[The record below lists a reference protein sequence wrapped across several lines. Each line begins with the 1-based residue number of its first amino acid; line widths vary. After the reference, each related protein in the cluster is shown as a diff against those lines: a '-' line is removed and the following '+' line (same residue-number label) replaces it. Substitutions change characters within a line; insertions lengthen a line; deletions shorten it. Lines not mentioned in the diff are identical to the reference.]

1 MLFATHLLTTNT
13 LKLKYSSYE
22 GATAPVSGSSTVPP
36 KCPSSSQITS
46 PVRPIRVR
54 NKSSDDTL
62 WLQKFEAVKEYVAL
76 NGNSNIQTNYE
87 CSLPGV
93 DGKCKLGIWL
103 NRQKF
108 NKKSGVLRDDRFVL
122 LDSLV
127 QEGKLFWPGDNQAQL
142 PGEVIEGNVQSTSGN
157 VDTITPAY
165 NVGVSDDAAWIQKV
179 NLLKSLSRD
188 GNSNITSSY
197 VTSLSDG
204 STVRLGLWL
213 KKQRQM
219 RKGGMLK
226 PNREAIL
233 QQMVDEGYYFIIP
246 LSSSF
251 LSLFLLK
258 FLFYVYFFIL
268 FCFSF
273 IYIFI
278 FRLNFLFLCS
288 F

>member
-1 MLFATHLLTTNT
+1 MTF
-13 LKLKYSSYE
+13 SFDS
-22 GATAPVSGSSTVPP
+22 GAAVPVSGLSVVPL
-36 KCPSSSQITS
+36 KCPSSSQVAA
-46 PVRPIRVR
+46 PPRPTRIR

-62 WLQKFEAVKEYVAL
+62 WLQKFEAVKEYVAM

-87 CSLPGV
+87 CTLPGV

-108 NKKSGVLRDDRFVL
+108 NKKSGVLRDDRFAL

-127 QEGKLFWPGDNQAQL
+127 QEGKLFWPGENQVQVS
-142 PGEVIEGNVQSTSGN
+142 GEAIEGGIQSVTGN
-157 VDTITPAY
+157 IDAITPAY

-233 QQMVDEGYYFIIP
+233 QQMVDEGTQ
-246 LSSSF
+246 S
-251 LSLFLLK
+251 
-258 FLFYVYFFIL
+258 
-268 FCFSF
+268 
-273 IYIFI
+273 
-278 FRLNFLFLCS
+278 
-288 F
+288 

>member
-1 MLFATHLLTTNT
+1 M
-13 LKLKYSSYE
+13 
-22 GATAPVSGSSTVPP
+22 
-36 KCPSSSQITS
+36 KCPSSSQQAS
-46 PVRPIRVR
+46 PTKPVRVR

-62 WLQKFEAVKEYVAL
+62 WLLKFDAVKDYVGIH
-76 NGNSNIQTNYE
+76 GNSNIQTNYE
-87 CSLPGV
+87 CTLPGV

-122 LDSLV
+122 LDQLV
-127 QEGKLFWPGDNQAQL
+127 QDGKLTWPGDQV
-142 PGEVIEGNVQSTSGN
+142 PGLVPVCGYGGHTSGSNSGSGVSSVN
-157 VDTITPAY
+157 VDQIVGGDIAPNAAVDHLTPAY

-197 VTSLSDG
+197 VSALSDG
-204 STVRLGLWL
+204 TTVRLGLWL

-233 QQMVDEGYYFIIP
+233 QQMVDEGE
-246 LSSSF
+246 
-251 LSLFLLK
+251 
-258 FLFYVYFFIL
+258 
-268 FCFSF
+268 
-273 IYIFI
+273 
-278 FRLNFLFLCS
+278 
-288 F
+288 